1 MTSSGTLKSL
11 RKNPEAKIPSRETMI
26 VRLPAVQ
33 IRATMTCFSFSVL
46 RQPKHWAATRPAPLH
61 SPMTRA
67 VRKQV
72 RVPVLPTPASA
83 LAPRKRPTMMVSAT
97 L

>member
-1 MTSSGTLKSL
+1 MTSSGTLSNL
-11 RKNPEAKIPSRETMI
+11 RKNLEQNIPSRETTI

-33 IRATMTCFSFSVL
+33 IRATMTCFNFSVL

-61 SPMTRA
+61 RPMT
-67 VRKQV
+67 